1 VVGKES
7 FKRIS
12 YQMMNIRK
20 QVDLVEQAAH
30 LQEGTEER
38 FNGYGLMGMT
48 FSSGHVLA
56 LRRFARTSLGSGYI
70 AVWHRN
76 PAGEW
81 TIYTDV
87 APSLSCPRYF
97 GEETRRVISAP
108 IEIIW
113 MGDNHFQVTIK
124 AVEFSW
130 DLILLQTRATAI
142 MNFAAGMMPDWAW
155 KKRIILKLMGKVAGP
170 LMRIGKVNLS
180 GYVPNGQYFIAN
192 PYKMWMVGE
201 SHASME
207 GEDFGFPGPLKSQPH
222 YRDFRIPQRGVFALG
237 RAYFEP
243 FNKNKHS
250 TRTSL
255 SQVI

>member
-1 VVGKES
+1 
-7 FKRIS
+7 
-12 YQMMNIRK
+12 MMNIRK
-20 QVDLVEQAAH
+20 QVNEVELAAH

-48 FSSGHVLA
+48 FRSGHVLA
-56 LRRFARTSLGSGYI
+56 FRRFVRTSLGSGYM

-97 GEETRRVISAP
+97 GEETKQVITAS

-113 MGDNHFQVTIK
+113 IGDNHFNVAIK
-124 AVEFSW
+124 SVGFSW
-130 DLILLQTRATAI
+130 DVILSQTRATAI
-142 MNFAAGMMPDWAW
+142 MNFAAGMMPAWAW
-155 KKRIILKLMGKVAGP
+155 KMEIILKLMGKVAGT
-170 LMRIGKVNLS
+170 LMGIGKVSLS
-180 GYVPNGQYFIAN
+180 GFVPNGQYFIAN
-192 PYKMWMVGE
+192 PYKMWMVSE
-201 SHASME
+201 SRAYME
-207 GEDFGFPGPLKSQPH
+207 GEDFGLPGSLKDQPH

-243 FNKNKHS
+243 FNKDKHS

-255 SQVI
+255 SQVV